1 MFGSRWITVGAIL
14 CGFAVASGAFGAHWL
29 DKIFAEKY
37 AGKTRVVAGATVP
50 LAAKFLHDFKTGTEY
65 QMYHGLGL
73 IAVGV
78 LVDRRKSRLANLAGW
93 SFSAGIL
100 LFSGSLY
107 LLTLT
112 GVTKWGAVTPL
123 GGAAFL
129 LGWGLLAGAA
139 ASHPRDST
147 APQA

>member
-1 MFGSRWITVGAIL
+1 MFGSRWITIGAIL
-14 CGFAVASGAFGAHWL
+14 CGFAVASGAFAAHWL

-37 AGKTRVVAGATVP
+37 AGKTRVVAGETVP
-50 LAAKFLHDFKTGTEY
+50 LAAKFLYDFKTAAEY
-65 QMYHGLGL
+65 QMYHGLAL

-78 LVDRRKSRLANLAGW
+78 LVERRKSRLANLAGW
-93 SFSAGIL
+93 SFCAGIV

-139 ASHPRDST
+139 TSHPSDST